1 MGARVTVVETSKNND
16 GVLTTDVDILS
27 NNVGGEPAT
36 DVERKPNKY
45 GCSAYL
51 TLKWTTTTTGLR
63 VPDVE
68 MDPNNDGLFNMCV
81 VLCVLACWGEDSKG
95 DAFKKYLA
103 RILDYL
109 WVSEDGMTM
118 QASSTVKMFKYLFHF
133 CPLLRPVL
141 P

>member
-81 VLCVLACWGEDSKG
+81 VESFFITSVV
-95 DAFKKYLA
+95 
-103 RILDYL
+103 I
-109 WVSEDGMTM
+109 
-118 QASSTVKMFKYLFHF
+118 
-133 CPLLRPVL
+133 
-141 P
+141 